1 MKNDAAMRRNEMA
14 AVTRGCPA
22 AFSSGEKFSNVNHPQ
37 KWRWATL
44 PIMNDSLTS
53 VGLGPPTAA
62 TAIRADSGLNV
73 YPSRKDRV
81 LEGTKK

>member
-1 MKNDAAMRRNEMA
+1 MKNDTAMRRNEMA

-22 AFSSGEKFSNVNHPQ
+22 AFSSGEKLSNVNHPQ

-53 VGLGPPTAA
+53 VGLGPQPPLQRSVQIQA
-62 TAIRADSGLNV
+62 
-73 YPSRKDRV
+73 
-81 LEGTKK
+81 